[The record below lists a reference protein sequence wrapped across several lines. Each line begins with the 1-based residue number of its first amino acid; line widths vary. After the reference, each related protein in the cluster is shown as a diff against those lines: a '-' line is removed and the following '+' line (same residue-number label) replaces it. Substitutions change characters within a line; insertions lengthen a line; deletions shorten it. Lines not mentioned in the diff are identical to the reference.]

1 MIVVEVVAPYLE
13 RADYKGAL
21 EKALEISSPIRRLI
35 ALTEILTAYPKD
47 EVLSAMF
54 DAIDE
59 IKTTAE
65 RAVAYSILGRAFY
78 VLNRDRD
85 AELYFERAMAEASMV
100 SSPLLR
106 GEALGGI
113 GRNLVLSDRY
123 GEALKLFRE
132 AVELL
137 QASRGL
143 SSSAVSSLLKVA
155 RLIERSA
162 NEIPNEIALEFYKLL
177 RSVYSSLNFNLQA
190 KHVEDRIELINEV
203 LRRGLPVVE
212 DLIERGEVE
221 LAMSVMRFLPLES
234 RAIAMLELSYWLFL
248 HEQPKLGRKAFED
261 ALEIFFVGKFRVN
274 EAGVEAVARRFL
286 RVGFLEE
293 ALILAGII
301 SEKKRSSEL
310 LGDIV
315 LAYWRLGD
323 EGKARSILEGIPD
336 EDVKKRVLGVLEG
349 GKDVGHEQG
358 LPLTGG
364 GEERGAFPEDG
375 GAREVQGEVEQE
387 GGDSAR
393 EGDDS
398 RDTGDAL
405 QLRRPEG
412 AG

>member
-13 RADYKGAL
+13 RADYRGAL
-21 EKALEISSPIRRLI
+21 EKALEIASPIRRLI

-85 AELYFERAMAEASMV
+85 AEIYFEKAMAEASMV

-123 GEALKLFRE
+123 GEGLRLFRE

-143 SSSAVSSLLKVA
+143 SSIAVSSLLKVA

-349 GKDVGHEQG
+349 GEDVGHEQG
-358 LPLTGG
+358 LPLIGG
-364 GEERGAFPEDG
+364 GEERGAVPEDG

-387 GGDSAR
+387 GGDPAR

-398 RDTGDAL
+398 
-405 QLRRPEG
+405 
-412 AG
+412 

>member
-405 QLRRPEG
+405 
-412 AG
+412 